1 MEEITNEYYMKNPAP
16 FEKDSDLVK
25 VTGVPV
31 AVEKML
37 PLQRREMHLYM
48 F

>member
-25 VTGVPV
+25 VTGVAFV
-31 AVEKML
+31 HVLDVKKWEYKKNMIA
-37 PLQRREMHLYM
+37 
-48 F
+48 